1 MGRSRGL
8 NLPTMSLFERLQ
20 PVIAATLKLP
30 PAAIGPT
37 TGHDDIPANWDSL
50 GQVNLIMS
58 LEEAFGI
65 YVEPEHFERLKSVP
79 AILQY
84 LDEQGVR

>member
-1 MGRSRGL
+1 
-8 NLPTMSLFERLQ
+8 MSLFERLR

-30 PAAIGPT
+30 LASITPT
-37 TGHDDIPANWDSL
+37 TGHEDAPANWDSL

-58 LEEAFGI
+58 LEETFGV

>member
-1 MGRSRGL
+1 
-8 NLPTMSLFERLQ
+8 MSLFERLQ

-30 PAAIGPT
+30 PESIKPT
-37 TGHDDIPANWDSL
+37 TTHEDVPANWDSL

-58 LEEAFGI
+58 LEENFGV

-84 LDEQGVR
+84 LAEQGVS